1 MTLETD
7 RLFLREFTSD
17 DWPHVLAYQ
26 VDPLY
31 LRYSNS
37 APPTE
42 ADAQEFVQMFLDWQ
56 QEQPRARFQLAM
68 VLKANNRLIGNCGVR
83 VNDPDLREAN
93 IGYELNHRHWNQG
106 YATEAARAIL
116 AFGFDELKMHRIW
129 SWCVA
134 DNLGSVRV
142 LEKIGMRLEG
152 RLREKELIRGRWYD
166 HLLYSILDHEWPRT
180 NGEGHS

>member
-1 MTLETD
+1 MIIETD
-7 RLFLREFTSD
+7 RLLLREFVAD
-17 DWPHVLAYQ
+17 DWPEVLAYQ

-42 ADAQEFVQMFLDWQ
+42 MQAREFVEMFVGWQ
-56 QEQPRARFQLAM
+56 HEQPRTNFQLAM
-68 VLKANNRLIGNCGVR
+68 VLKANSKLIGNCGIR
-83 VNDPDLREAN
+83 VNDPDQREAN
-93 IGYELNHRHWNQG
+93 IGFELSHHHWNQG

-134 DNLGSVRV
+134 DNVGSVRV
-142 LEKIGMRLEG
+142 LEKIGMRMEG
-152 RLREKELIRGRWYD
+152 QQREKELIRGRWHD
-166 HLLYSILDHEWPRT
+166 HLLYSILDHEWPGARA
-180 NGEGHS
+180 GGQP